1 MQVSVQFDS
10 QANKFYMMCNKT
22 YHNVSKENAID
33 SLETGSQKDRSFDV
47 QIIEGPEGIS
57 GFDEHWDD
65 LFIRAVDAPPYLSRA
80 WASTFIQEGRIRGNP
95 LFILVWYRTRL
106 VALFPLA
113 VRKYLNVKIA
123 APIGTG
129 EGAYLGLLLDPN
141 YHSVVEHIV
150 NLITSKRIFDVY
162 YSEDLSSEDVATN
175 DLLDRLTK
183 KGYSC
188 RKVLRSPC
196 YWIRLGCSFD
206 EYLERKIPKSKR
218 RSKLRYKERRLFKS
232 ADVKVV
238 RYAGKDITPE
248 VNRRAATVQL
258 ESWIKRRGGAVLDR
272 PFFQKLLAN
281 MSEAEMGHV
290 WLMTIDGQDAAMV
303 YSFVAHNQLHFYWT
317 AFKLKYESS
326 LSVGQVLIMQV
337 VRDACA
343 EGIQSFDFIHGEA
356 DYKRFW
362 ATDCY
367 HVDRVVVS
375 RGFLGRSIAMSYY
388 VVWQLARI
396 EFLKLFYRKVRLIL
410 QTDKKRP

>member
-1 MQVSVQFDS
+1 MS
-10 QANKFYMMCNKT
+10 NIT
-22 YHNVSKENAID
+22 YHNSSKENAFDI
-33 SLETGSQKDRSFDV
+33 LETSSQKDQSFDV
-47 QIIEGPEGIS
+47 QIIKGTEGIS
-57 GFDEHWDD
+57 EFGEQWDD
-65 LFIRAVDAPPYLSRA
+65 LFARAIDAPPYLSRA

-95 LFILVWYRTRL
+95 LFILAWYGTRL

-113 VRKYLNVKIA
+113 VRKYLNAKIA

-129 EGAYLGLLLDPN
+129 EGAYLGLLLDPK
-141 YHSVVEHIV
+141 YRSVVAHIV

-162 YSEDLSSEDVATN
+162 YSEDLSSEDAATN
-175 DLLDRLTK
+175 YLLDRLTK

-188 RKVLRSPC
+188 RKILRSPC

-206 EYLERKIPKSKR
+206 DYLKRKIPKSKR
-218 RSKLRYKERRLFKS
+218 RSKLRYKERKLFKS
-232 ADVKVV
+232 ADVRVV

-272 PFFQKLLAN
+272 PFYQKLLEN
-281 MSEAEMGHV
+281 MAEAEMGHV
-290 WLMTIDGQDAAMV
+290 WLMTIDSQDAAMV
-303 YSFVAHNQLHFYWT
+303 YSFVAHSQLHFYWT
-317 AFKLKYESS
+317 AFKLKYESQ
-326 LSVGQVLIMQV
+326 LSVGQILIMQV

-343 EGIQSFDFIHGEA
+343 EDIQWFDFIHGEA

-367 HVDRVVVS
+367 HVDRVVVG

-388 VVWQLARI
+388 VTWLLARI
-396 EFLKLFYRKVRLIL
+396 EFLKLFYRKVRIRL

>member
-1 MQVSVQFDS
+1 MLVSTQFDS
-10 QANKFYMMCNKT
+10 RANEFYMMSTKT
-22 YHNVSKENAID
+22 YYNRSKENAID
-33 SLETGSQKDRSFDV
+33 SLETGPQKDQPFDI
-47 QIIEGPEGIS
+47 QIVKGTKDIS
-57 GFDEHWDD
+57 GFNKHWDD
-65 LFIRAVDAPPYLSRA
+65 LFARAVEAPPYLSRA
-80 WASTFIQEGRIRGNP
+80 WASTFIHEGRIRGNP
-95 LFILVWYRTRL
+95 LFILAWYGTRL

-141 YHSVVEHIV
+141 YRLVAEHIAD
-150 NLITSKRIFDVY
+150 LITSKRVFDIY
-162 YSEDLSSEDVATN
+162 YSEDLSSEDAATN
-175 DLLDRLTK
+175 DLLERLTK

-206 EYLERKIPKSKR
+206 EYLKRKIPKSKR

-232 ADVKVV
+232 ADVKVI

-248 VNRRAATVQL
+248 VNHRAATVQL
-258 ESWIKRRGGAVLDR
+258 ESWIKRRGGAVLGR

-281 MSEAEMGHV
+281 MAKSKMGHV

-303 YSFVAHNQLHFYWT
+303 YSFVAHSQLHFYWT

-356 DYKRFW
+356 GYKRFW

-367 HVDRVVVS
+367 HVDRVVAS
-375 RGFLGRSIAMSYY
+375 RGFLGSSIAMSYY
-388 VVWQLARI
+388 VTWLLARI
-396 EFLKLFYRKVRLIL
+396 EFLKLFYRKIRTIL
-410 QTDKKRP
+410 QTNKKRP